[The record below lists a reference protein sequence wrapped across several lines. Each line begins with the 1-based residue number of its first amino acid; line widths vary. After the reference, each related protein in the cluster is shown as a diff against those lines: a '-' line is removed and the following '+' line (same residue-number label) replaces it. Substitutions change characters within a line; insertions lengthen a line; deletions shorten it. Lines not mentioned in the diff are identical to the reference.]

1 MLVAHLAT
9 WRYSYTR
16 IQIDIKGSVDS
27 LFPLAPRQ
35 QEHAAGGAGVLVV
48 EEVGGVDPCNKG
60 QSRFWLFRLVERTSR
75 FILMRVCRL

>member
-60 QSRFWLFRLVERTSR
+60 TVKVLV
-75 FILMRVCRL
+75 I

>member
-9 WRYSYTR
+9 SRYWYTR

-35 QEHAAGGAGVLVV
+35 QEHAAGGARVLVV
-48 EEVGGVDPCNKG
+48 EEVGGVA
-60 QSRFWLFRLVERTSR
+60 T
-75 FILMRVCRL
+75 

>member
-1 MLVAHLAT
+1 MRHKSEYKL
-9 WRYSYTR
+9 
-16 IQIDIKGSVDS
+16 DIKGSVDS

-60 QSRFWLFRLVERTSR
+60 TVN
-75 FILMRVCRL
+75 I

>member
-1 MLVAHLAT
+1 MLVAHLARS
-9 WRYSYTR
+9 RYCYSR
-16 IQIDIKGSVDS
+16 IQINIKGSVDS

-60 QSRFWLFRLVERTSR
+60 TVKVMVILVGGTNVS
-75 FILMRVCRL
+75 LHSNACV